1 MWLRTAHRSGFV
13 LTLAVFAF
21 TLAPPPRNF
30 PVYQCSEKER
40 VLLSF
45 SGTDTGGA
53 HVKESTLQ
61 ILDGALVLVY
71 TSTTLSLTALVW
83 GCDSRKCKGGI
94 FWGLLSSTLVS
105 HIACLAFL
113 IVPGVMEGCPW
124 SSAPAAE
131 LLNLVYW
138 IYVCI
143 CFSNLSTDSSKDI
156 DGGKATTPL
165 LLFF

>member
-1 MWLRTAHRSGFV
+1 MWQRTAHRSGFV

-30 PVYQCSEKER
+30 PVYQCSEQDR

-45 SGTDTGGA
+45 SGADTGGA
-53 HVKESTLQ
+53 HVKESTLR

-71 TSTTLSLTALVW
+71 TSTALSLAVLVW
-83 GCDSRKCKGGI
+83 GCDSRKCNGGI
-94 FWGLLSSTLVS
+94 FWGLLSSTLAS

-113 IVPGVMEGCPW
+113 IVPGVIEGCEL

-131 LLNLVYW
+131 LLNVVYW

-143 CFSNLSTDSSKDI
+143 CFSNLSI
-156 DGGKATTPL
+156 DNTKNIEGGATAPL